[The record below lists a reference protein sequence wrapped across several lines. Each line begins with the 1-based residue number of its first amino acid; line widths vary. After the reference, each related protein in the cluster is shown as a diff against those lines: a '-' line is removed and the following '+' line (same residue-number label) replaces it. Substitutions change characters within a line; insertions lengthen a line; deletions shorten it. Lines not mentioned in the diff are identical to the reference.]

1 MPSSLAIPTI
11 DLERDDDEILPTLER
26 ALCDIG
32 FVLVKG
38 HGVPAELVSDLRQH
52 LVDYFDRP
60 LADKMAERITPD
72 NYRGYI
78 PLGFFRPT
86 PRGSRP
92 TSTRATSSTPRSRP
106 TIRCAPPVT
115 YMAPI
120 AGHANLPGCEETTE
134 AFWQACEAAG
144 QRLLS
149 LIAQIMK
156 VNVADFLAY
165 FDQPLTNMTL
175 LHYPPANPNNGFGIH
190 PHKDTDA
197 LTLLFPDAVGGLW
210 LRPHHQ
216 TEWLEVEAP
225 DDTMVVNIGDLLE
238 LWSGGYFVSTP
249 HKVVN
254 ASGQERYSFPFFIV
268 PRHDVVVAPLI
279 DCQPGFERAPVTVG
293 PVSREVWR
301 TNWPETV
308 PKDTGFDLG
317 TLARLSDQ
325 SRAKKRSGKSVM
337 IIDTPSAT
345 RRSASFMSLMV

>member
-1 MPSSLAIPTI
+1 MIMSASILTI
-11 DLERDDDEILPTLER
+11 NLEDSDDRVLPILER

-38 HGVPAELVSDLRQH
+38 HGVPTELVSNLRQQ

-60 LADKMAERITPD
+60 LADKMAERITPV

-78 PLGFFRPT
+78 PLGFFSPNFSPNTEGITPDQYEGYKLHAEVAADEPVRNVCDLYGPNRWPREPT
-86 PRGSRP
+86 G
-92 TSTRATSSTPRSRP
+92 
-106 TIRCAPPVT
+106 
-115 YMAPI
+115 
-120 AGHANLPGCEETTE
+120 LQETTE

-144 QRLLS
+144 ERLLS

-156 VNVADFLAY
+156 VSVADFLAY

-175 LHYPPANPNNGFGIH
+175 LHYPPGNPNDGFGIH

-210 LRPHHQ
+210 LRPHDQ

-225 DDTMVVNIGDLLE
+225 DDTMVINIGDLLE

-254 ASGQERYSFPFFIV
+254 ASGKERYSFPFFIV

-279 DCQPGFERAPVTVG
+279 DCQPGFERAAVPVG

-301 TNWPETV
+301 TNWPEAV
-308 PKDTGFDLG
+308 PEDTGFDLG
-317 TLARLSDQ
+317 TLLD
-325 SRAKKRSGKSVM
+325 
-337 IIDTPSAT
+337 
-345 RRSASFMSLMV
+345 

>member
-1 MPSSLAIPTI
+1 MPTSFAIPTI
-11 DLERDDDEILPTLER
+11 DLDRDDGEILPTLER

-38 HGVPAELVSDLRQH
+38 HGVPAELVSDLRQQ

-60 LADKMAERITPD
+60 LDDKMAERITPD

-78 PLGFFRPT
+78 PLGFFSPNTEGVT
-86 PRGSRP
+86 PDQYEGYKLHAEVTQDDPLCTACDLYGPNRW
-92 TSTRATSSTPRSRP
+92 PREP
-106 TIRCAPPVT
+106 
-115 YMAPI
+115 
-120 AGHANLPGCEETTE
+120 AGLRETTE
-134 AFWQACEAAG
+134 AFWQACEATG

-156 VNVADFLAY
+156 VDVADFLTH

-175 LHYPPANPNNGFGIH
+175 LHYPPSNPNEGFGIH

-210 LRPHHQ
+210 LRPHDQ
-216 TEWLEVEAP
+216 TEWLEVKAP

-254 ASGQERYSFPFFIV
+254 TSGKERYSFPFFIV

-279 DCQPGFERAPVTVG
+279 DCQPGFERDPVPVG

-301 TNWPETV
+301 TNWPEAV
-308 PKDTGFDLG
+308 PEDTGFDLG
-317 TLARLSDQ
+317 TLPD
-325 SRAKKRSGKSVM
+325 
-337 IIDTPSAT
+337 
-345 RRSASFMSLMV
+345 